1 MLHPNQQNKLV
12 SARYRLIFL
21 HWPIPVF
28 FIGPDEN
35 VDLVLW
41 PQIRRR
47 TINLVL
53 LHQNID
59 VKTPRFSAT
68 IILYTSHML
77 AMATLLWTRCLPVL
91 TFGLVTYMYSFHA
104 GTTNIR
110 EAICNDSQLR
120 IVPNLKV
127 HVSLGHYQ
135 RIQNISTPLC
145 SFVFFSWLSRK
156 TVCFTYINTQSSTH
170 DYKQIISNCDK
181 QPIMWVTHTSPLSV
195 KLQQP
200 KLAKQTT
207 QRDSFQRDIPTTKKP
222 ETCFR
227 TLNHSQSSIRKS
239 TT

>member
-21 HWPIPVF
+21 HGPILVF

-47 TINLVL
+47 TIKLVV

-91 TFGLVTYMYSFHA
+91 TFGLVTYSFHA

-110 EAICNDSQLR
+110 EAICNDSRLR

-135 RIQNISTPLC
+135 RIQNIKYSVVLLC
-145 SFVFFSWLSRK
+145 FFFM
-156 TVCFTYINTQSSTH
+156 TVKKNSLLHIHKHS
-170 DYKQIISNCDK
+170 KQ
-181 QPIMWVTHTSPLSV
+181 
-195 KLQQP
+195 
-200 KLAKQTT
+200 
-207 QRDSFQRDIPTTKKP
+207 
-222 ETCFR
+222 
-227 TLNHSQSSIRKS
+227 
-239 TT
+239 

>member
-1 MLHPNQQNKLV
+1 M
-12 SARYRLIFL
+12 
-21 HWPIPVF
+21 
-28 FIGPDEN
+28 
-35 VDLVLW
+35 
-41 PQIRRR
+41 
-47 TINLVL
+47 

-110 EAICNDSQLR
+110 KAICNDSRLR

-135 RIQNISTPLC
+135 RIQNIKYSVVLLC
-145 SFVFFSWLSRK
+145 FFSWLSRK
-156 TVCFTYINTQSSTH
+156 TVCFTYINTLKQYTH
-170 DYKQIISNCDK
+170 YKQIISNCDK

-195 KLQQP
+195 KLQLP

-227 TLNHSQSSIRKS
+227 TPNHSQSSIRKS

>member
-47 TINLVL
+47 TIKLVV

-91 TFGLVTYMYSFHA
+91 TFGLVTYSFHA

-110 EAICNDSQLR
+110 EAICNDSRLR

-135 RIQNISTPLC
+135 RIQNIS
-145 SFVFFSWLSRK
+145 FFSWLSRK
-156 TVCFTYINTQSSTH
+156 TVCFTYINTQSSRYTR
-170 DYKQIISNCDK
+170 
-181 QPIMWVTHTSPLSV
+181 L
-195 KLQQP
+195 
-200 KLAKQTT
+200 
-207 QRDSFQRDIPTTKKP
+207 
-222 ETCFR
+222 
-227 TLNHSQSSIRKS
+227 
-239 TT
+239 